1 MNFIGKLNNIFSSH
15 EPRPAAALQP
25 TQDTLCINLFAG
37 GQGNAIGAL
46 ETVMTAA
53 YAFYR
58 ASDSRPELRNGL
70 LASVDLDANNPG
82 VAVMSRMGEAI
93 NTLASADTTGALLG
107 PLEVINASISQGM
120 KTSTDQS
127 TIDDMVRDSES
138 QALIRAVLTPAESSR
153 PRAYGGYGLPK
164 ITRIW
169 DPQILRVD
177 TLQDLMARIKRAY
190 LDGRKILIRIVGS
203 ATGATGATMH
213 NTLPREIYTMCLQ
226 ANDKLIENLRIHSVV
241 LMGYA
246 AHPSA
251 DSQEDSSVHLDSN
264 EDAVRVSNWWANR
277 QAMGIDQYVARTY
290 FIDTSKKQI
299 CCDAYSAGGDQGRHY
314 TLGDLYTLL
323 AMKEGAETAFA
334 PEYDGYRVFCP
345 RDSDEQDHRVRWD
358 MIADTQFKQ
367 NFVSIVRLAA
377 FVWLKLRPMTQGV
390 GDDEI
395 RVAPHVKKMLG
406 SKASAADLEQIVKP
420 LDAMIALS
428 GEVLKMAMEISAT
441 GTDWAG
447 WRAQTQPLSR
457 EETTLFD
464 PRLIDRILRGE
475 IRGEDVNE
483 FELDELTDYE
493 VGGGSWRSAYTT
505 DLTVNSVYQTATAS
519 LSRGDTIVE
528 YLLSIY
534 RILRV

>member
-1 MNFIGKLNNIFSSH
+1 
-15 EPRPAAALQP
+15 
-25 TQDTLCINLFAG
+25 
-37 GQGNAIGAL
+37 
-46 ETVMTAA
+46 
-53 YAFYR
+53 
-58 ASDSRPELRNGL
+58 
-70 LASVDLDANNPG
+70 
-82 VAVMSRMGEAI
+82 
-93 NTLASADTTGALLG
+93 
-107 PLEVINASISQGM
+107 
-120 KTSTDQS
+120 
-127 TIDDMVRDSES
+127 
-138 QALIRAVLTPAESSR
+138 
-153 PRAYGGYGLPK
+153 
-164 ITRIW
+164 
-169 DPQILRVD
+169 
-177 TLQDLMARIKRAY
+177 
-190 LDGRKILIRIVGS
+190 
-203 ATGATGATMH
+203 
-213 NTLPREIYTMCLQ
+213 
-226 ANDKLIENLRIHSVV
+226 
-241 LMGYA
+241 
-246 AHPSA
+246 
-251 DSQEDSSVHLDSN
+251 
-264 EDAVRVSNWWANR
+264 
-277 QAMGIDQYVARTY
+277 
-290 FIDTSKKQI
+290 
-299 CCDAYSAGGDQGRHY
+299 
-314 TLGDLYTLL
+314 
-323 AMKEGAETAFA
+323 
-334 PEYDGYRVFCP
+334 
-345 RDSDEQDHRVRWD
+345 
-358 MIADTQFKQ
+358 MIADTQFKE

-420 LDAMIALS
+420 LEAMIALS

>member
-1 MNFIGKLNNIFSSH
+1 MSFIGKLSNLFSSH
-15 EPRPAAALQP
+15 ESRPTAALQP

-37 GQGNAIGAL
+37 GQGNVIGAL

-53 YAFYR
+53 NAFYR
-58 ASDSRPELRNGL
+58 ASDSRPELHNGL
-70 LASVDLDANNPG
+70 MASVDLDANNPG

-120 KTSTDQS
+120 KGSTDQTS
-127 TIDDMVRDSES
+127 IDDMVKDPEA
-138 QALIRAVLTPAESSR
+138 QALVRAVLTPSESSR

-226 ANDKLIENLRIHSVV
+226 ANDKLIDNLRIHSVV

-251 DSQEDSSVHLDSN
+251 DSEDSGVHLDSN
-264 EDAVRVSNWWANR
+264 EDSVRVENWWCNR
-277 QAMGIDQYVARTY
+277 QALGIDRYVARTY

-299 CCDAYSAGGDQGRHY
+299 CCEAYSAGGDQGRHY
-314 TLGDLYTLL
+314 TLGDLYALL
-323 AMKEGAETAFA
+323 ALKEGAETAFA
-334 PEYDGYRVFCP
+334 PEYDGCRVFCP
-345 RDSDEQDHRVRWD
+345 RDGDEQDHRVRWD
-358 MIADTQFKQ
+358 MIADTQLKE

-395 RVAPHVKKMLG
+395 RAAPHVKKILG

-420 LDAMIALS
+420 LEAMIALS
-428 GEVLKMAMEISAT
+428 GEVLKMTMEISAT

-457 EETTLFD
+457 DETTLFD

-528 YLLSIY
+528 YLLDVY

>member
-1 MNFIGKLNNIFSSH
+1 MTFIGKLSNLFSSH
-15 EPRPAAALQP
+15 ESRPAAALQQTP
-25 TQDTLCINLFAG
+25 DTLCINLFAG
-37 GQGNAIGAL
+37 GQGNVIGAL
-46 ETVMTAA
+46 ETVMAA
-53 YAFYR
+53 GNAFYR

-70 LASVDLDANNPG
+70 MASVDLDANNPG
-82 VAVMSRMGEAI
+82 VAVMTRMGEAI
-93 NTLASADTTGALLG
+93 NTLAAADTTGALLG
-107 PLEVINASISQGM
+107 PMEVINASISQGM
-120 KTSTDQS
+120 KDSTDQTS
-127 TIDDMVRDSES
+127 IDEMVRDPEA
-138 QALIRAVLTPAESSR
+138 QALVRAVLTPAESSR

-190 LDGRKILIRIVGS
+190 MDGHKILIRIVGS

-213 NTLPREIYTMCLQ
+213 NTLPREIYTMCRQ
-226 ANDKLIENLRIHSVV
+226 ANDKLIDNLRIHSVV

-251 DSQEDSSVHLDSN
+251 DSPEDSSVHLDSN
-264 EDAVRVSNWWANR
+264 EDSVRVENWWINR
-277 QAMGIDQYVARTY
+277 QALGIDKYVARTY
-290 FIDTSKKQI
+290 FIDTSRKQI
-299 CCDAYSAGGDQGRHY
+299 CCEAYSAGGDQGRHY
-314 TLGDLYTLL
+314 TLGDLYALL
-323 AMKEGAETAFA
+323 ALKEGAETAFA

-345 RDSDEQDHRVRWD
+345 REGDEQDPRVRWD
-358 MIADTQFKQ
+358 MIADTQFKE

-395 RVAPHVKKMLG
+395 RAAPHVKRILG
-406 SKASAADLEQIVKP
+406 GKSSAAALEQVVKP
-420 LDAMIALS
+420 LEVMIALS
-428 GEVLKMAMEISAT
+428 GEVLKMAMEIAAT
-441 GTDWAG
+441 GTEWAG

-457 EETTLFD
+457 DETTLFD
-464 PRLIDRILRGE
+464 PRLIDRILRGD
-475 IRGEDVNE
+475 IRGDDIND
-483 FELDELTDYE
+483 FELDALTDYE

-519 LSRGDTIVE
+519 LSRGDTIIE
-528 YLLSIY
+528 YVLSIY